1 MNTSEII
8 QLEQDHVLQTYK
20 RPDFVI
26 TGGKGSWL
34 YDSEGNEYLDAV
46 TGIAVNSLGHGD
58 ETVVTAIQEAAQGPI
73 HISNLY
79 HNEPMTLLA
88 KDLCDSCFADRVFFC
103 NSGSE
108 AVEGALKFARK
119 YAREVLGKED
129 KTDILAFSGSF
140 HGRSMGAL
148 SATSTEK
155 YRAPF
160 MPLVPGFS
168 FAEFNDVEAAQAAI
182 TEKTCAVIVEPVQG
196 EGGVTPATPE
206 FLAAVRQRCDEVDAL
221 MICDEVQC
229 GLGRTGSIWAHQG
242 YNITPDIMSVAKP
255 IAGGL
260 PMGAILMTQAV
271 ANAMQPGDHG
281 STFAGGPFVS
291 HVARAVFGKI
301 TNPDFMAEVAEKSQT
316 LENGLRNLAES
327 SPLITKIRGKG
338 MLWGMVTTI
347 PAADV
352 VQAAQKHNLLILVAG
367 PNVVRLIPPLTISAD
382 ETNLLLEK
390 LGAAFADC
398 EAAQDEGTG

>member
-8 QLEQDHVLQTYK
+8 QLEQTYLLQTYK
-20 RPDFVI
+20 RPEFVI

-34 YDSEGNEYLDAV
+34 EDSEGNKYLDAV

-58 ETVVTAIQEAAQGPI
+58 ETVMTAIKEAMAAPI

-88 KDLCDSCFADRVFFC
+88 RDLCESCFADRVFFC

-108 AVEGALKFARK
+108 SVEGALKFARK

-129 KTDILAFSGSF
+129 KIGVVAFSGSF

-155 YRAPF
+155 YRSPF
-160 MPLVPGFS
+160 EPLVPGFS
-168 FAEFNDVEAAQAAI
+168 FAEFNDVEDLQTAI
-182 TEKTCAVIVEPVQG
+182 NEKTCAVIVEPVQG
-196 EGGVTPATPE
+196 EGGVTPATPA
-206 FLAAVRQRCDEVDAL
+206 FLTALRRRCDEVDAL
-221 MICDEVQC
+221 LICDEVQS
-229 GLGRTGSIWAHQG
+229 GLGRTGAVWSHQNYG
-242 YNITPDIMSVAKP
+242 ITPDIMSVAKP

-260 PMGAILMTQAV
+260 PMGAILMSQKV
-271 ANAMQPGDHG
+271 AEAMKPGDHG

-291 HVARAVFGKI
+291 HVARAVFNKI
-301 TNPDFMAEVAEKSQT
+301 TDPDFMAEVAEKSEM
-316 LENGLRNLAES
+316 LEGGLRKLAES
-327 SPLITKIRGKG
+327 SPLITEVRGKG
-338 MLWGMVTTI
+338 MLWGMVTTV

-352 VQAAQKHNLLILVAG
+352 VQAAQKHGLLILVAG
-367 PNVVRLIPPLTISAD
+367 TNVVRLIPPLTISAE
-382 ETNLLLEK
+382 ETNILLERLK
-390 LGAAFADC
+390 AAFADC
-398 EAAQDEGTG
+398 EEAGDEA